1 MTDLGEYGWMF
12 VFYFRGDPRERLSLT
27 KSLRSRG
34 CGYTVRATG
43 RRRSNYRVIAVLQP
57 DIRTWEILSKRAGRS
72 VSGHLYPEH
81 LPPSREQPSRTC
93 ARLGFRS
100 CLSCCRSKVVEWP
113 AKRCYVGL
121 VAVGVQEQAEDI
133 LVPPLL
139 RNCLTLNDISFS

>member
-1 MTDLGEYGWMF
+1 MTSRWIWMDVRVLFSRRPTRTTKLDEVAAVSWMRIHSAGNWPETVELSRDRSPSAWHSDLRDTIKAIRP
-12 VFYFRGDPRERLSLT
+12 VRERT
-27 KSLRSRG
+27 F
-34 CGYTVRATG
+34 V
-43 RRRSNYRVIAVLQP
+43 P
-57 DIRTWEILSKRAGRS
+57 RTPA
-72 VSGHLYPEH
+72 
-81 LPPSREQPSRTC
+81 PSREQPSRTC